1 MNNNYTDALNLYN
14 LFKTTLKT
22 MEDPTGVDSLFDYL
36 EDRGFTDLPASLNHH
51 LKGHGGLLIHSVNVA
66 KSLIELTEKLGLAWK
81 RPESP
86 IIVGLFH
93 DLCKLEFYKYNYD
106 IADSKKSGYVHN
118 DNPEF
123 DLGGHGMLSVVLAQ
137 RFIKLTDEEIHCIRF
152 HMGAYEQKDWS
163 KLDTAI
169 RKYPNVLYTHTADM
183 IASKLLEG

>member
-1 MNNNYTDALNLYN
+1 MNKKYTPPRTMYE
-14 LFKTTLKT
+14 LFKIKLEH
-22 MEDPTGVDSLFDYL
+22 MEDPTGIDSLFHYI
-36 EDRGFTDLPASLNHH
+36 ENRGFIELPASLNHH
-51 LKGHGGLLIHSVNVA
+51 LSYRGGLLIHSVNVA
-66 KSLIELTEKLGLAWK
+66 KSLIELTDKLNLKWE

-93 DLCKLEFYKYNYD
+93 DLCKLEFYAPEKNCA
-106 IADSKKSGYVHN
+106 IGFKHN

-163 KLDTAI
+163 KFDAAI
-169 RKYPNVLYTHTADM
+169 KKYPNVLYTHTADM
-183 IASKLLEG
+183 IASKILEG